1 MTGLTR
7 MTSAKYL
14 RNSCTLTAHTLRP
27 HFVPFILVRP
37 VIVQFEII
45 FVMALSVCGLMCD
58 QFLSP
63 QAPVLWMLMDQ
74 RTQLR
79 PAFDEF

>member
-58 QFLSP
+58 QFLKFLNDRSH
-63 QAPVLWMLMDQ
+63 QNDRCRLSAHLV
-74 RTQLR
+74 RT
-79 PAFDEF
+79 